1 METLKKMQ
9 KKATKQSPAA
19 NAKERTFMA
28 TVKELPCCCC
38 GNDGPSIVDHIYG
51 SSKKLY
57 NGPER
62 VHVGHYA
69 VIPLCIHCDNVKTQG
84 SRRVF
89 ENEFGRPEHFWII
102 MIGDYDLD
110 VPENVYEAI
119 LGVIDD

>member
-1 METLKKMQ
+1 MQ
-9 KKATKQSPAA
+9 RKNTKQSPGA
-19 NAKERTFMA
+19 NNKERQFHSII
-28 TVKELPCCCC
+28 KELPCVVC
-38 GNDGPSIVDHIYG
+38 GADGPSICDHIYG

-69 VIPLCIHCDNVKTQG
+69 VIPLCVRCDNVKTQG

-89 ENEFGRPEHFWII
+89 ENEFGQPEHFWII
-102 MIGDYDLD
+102 MIGDYGLD

-119 LGVIDD
+119 LGEIDD